1 MMSDSEDAN
10 ETLFYIQDI
19 FTSGD
24 ENINRMLGNALLH
37 YAYMPIVVRSLCS
50 MRLKPILSL
59 NTCIY
64 VLI

>member
-1 MMSDSEDAN
+1 MSDSEDAN

-24 ENINRMLGNALLH
+24 EIINRMLGNALLH

>member
-1 MMSDSEDAN
+1 MSDSEDAN